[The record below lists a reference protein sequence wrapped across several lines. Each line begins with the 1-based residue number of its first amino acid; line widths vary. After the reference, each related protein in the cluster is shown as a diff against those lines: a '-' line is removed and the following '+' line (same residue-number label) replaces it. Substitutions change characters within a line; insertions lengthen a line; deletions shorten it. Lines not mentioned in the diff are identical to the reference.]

1 MILLCDQLS
10 PKDEVITSKYSQEEI
25 AKCKT
30 SYHNILEQ
38 YDDEGLLTIFGLL
51 IYQSSTYK

>member
-1 MILLCDQLS
+1 MILLCVQLP
-10 PKDEVITSKYSQEEI
+10 PKDEVITSKVSQEEI

-38 YDDEGLLTIFGLL
+38 YYEVGLLTIFVIL
-51 IYQSSTYK
+51 IYQSSTSK

>member
-1 MILLCDQLS
+1 MMLLCVQLP

-25 AKCKT
+25 AKFKT

-38 YDDEGLLTIFGLL
+38 YDEVVLLNIFVIL
-51 IYQSSTYK
+51 IHQSSTYK

>member
-1 MILLCDQLS
+1 MLLCVQLQ

-25 AKCKT
+25 AYCKT

-38 YDDEGLLTIFGLL
+38 YYEEGLLTIFVIL